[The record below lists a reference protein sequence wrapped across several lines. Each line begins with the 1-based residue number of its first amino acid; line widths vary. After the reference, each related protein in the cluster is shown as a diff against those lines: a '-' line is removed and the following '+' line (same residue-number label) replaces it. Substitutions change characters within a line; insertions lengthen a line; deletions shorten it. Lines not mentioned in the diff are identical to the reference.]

1 MLKST
6 GLGVLFAI
14 FLASNLLAGP
24 TISVALDRALKDPP
38 ASGRIVVFLVAD
50 DSGLNPKS
58 QPIDGPFWES
68 AQPLFGLD
76 SASCTPDTPLII
88 DDHSDAFPSKLSELK
103 PGGYRAQACLIARR
117 QDSNWKRAAGNLF
130 SEPRPLTIDPEGNGS
145 VQLVLNQWTHA
156 PERAEVPGVE
166 WFAMPSELLTTHRHQ
181 PTENRAGVVFPLEY
195 DPSRRYAAVYR
206 VPGFGGDDR
215 DAARFAKDRA
225 ESTGAARELAK
236 ESFLIVLNPESPNG
250 HTLFVD
256 SANNGPCSRALTEEL
271 IPALEKRFPLIPK
284 PEARLLVGHSSGGWS
299 TLWLALTKPGVF
311 GATWSISPD
320 PVDFRKFQTVN
331 IYDDENFYVAGS
343 KSGADPVDR
352 PSFRTLDRATGGT
365 REVMTIRRE
374 TRQEDVL
381 GPNNTSGQQ
390 WDSWFAVFGPR
401 DSAGNPAA
409 LFDPLTGTI
418 DHSVA
423 EKYRAFDI
431 AALVRADPI
440 RYLPL
445 LRNRVRL
452 IVGDTDNFYLNEAV
466 ALLKADFGRL
476 LAASPPPA
484 DAAPQRG
491 YIKIVPKYDH
501 GTIMGSAEVRAF
513 PAEMLEVIRAG
524 YVPN

>member
-1 MLKST
+1 MLKFI
-6 GLGVLFAI
+6 GVGVLPAI
-14 FLASNLLAGP
+14 CLVSTLHAAP
-24 TISVALDRALKDPP
+24 TISVAPDRELKAPP
-38 ASGRIVVFLVAD
+38 ASGRVVVFLIAD

-58 QPIDGPFWES
+58 LPIDGPFWES
-68 AQPLFGLD
+68 AQPLFGADCESL
-76 SASCTPDTPLII
+76 TPDSPLII
-88 DDHSDAFPSKLSELK
+88 DDHSDAFPNKISGLK

-117 QDSNWKRAAGNLF
+117 SDSNWKRCAGNLL
-130 SEPRPLTIDPEGNGS
+130 SEPRPLTIDPRGNGS
-145 VQLVLNQWTHA
+145 VQLVLNQWTQA
-156 PERAEVPGVE
+156 PERGEVPGVE
-166 WFAMPSELLTTHRHQ
+166 WFAMPSELLTAHRHQ
-181 PTENRAGVVFPLEY
+181 PTENRAGVVFPLEF

-206 VPGFGGDDR
+206 IPGFGGDDR
-215 DAARFAKDRA
+215 DAARLAKDRA

-236 ESFLIVLNPESPNG
+236 ESFLIVLNPEGPNG
-250 HTLFVD
+250 HTLFAY

-271 IPALEKRFPLIPK
+271 IPALEARFPLIPK

-299 TLWLALTKPGVF
+299 TLWLALTKPDVF

-331 IYDDENFYVAGS
+331 IYDDENFYVAGI
-343 KSGADPVDR
+343 KPGADSVDR

-374 TRQEDVL
+374 ARQEDVL

-418 DHSVA
+418 DGSIA

-431 AALVRADPI
+431 TALVRADPI

-445 LRNRVRL
+445 LRDRVHL
-452 IVGDTDNFYLNEAV
+452 IVGDADNFYLNEAV
-466 ALLKADFGRL
+466 ALLKGDFVRL
-476 LAASPPPA
+476 LEESKPPA
-484 DAAPQRG
+484 LAAPQPG
-491 YIKIVPKYDH
+491 YIKIIPNYDH
-501 GTIMGSAEVRAF
+501 STIMGSPEVRAF
-513 PAEMLEVIRAG
+513 PTEMLGVIRAG
-524 YVPN
+524 NSQH